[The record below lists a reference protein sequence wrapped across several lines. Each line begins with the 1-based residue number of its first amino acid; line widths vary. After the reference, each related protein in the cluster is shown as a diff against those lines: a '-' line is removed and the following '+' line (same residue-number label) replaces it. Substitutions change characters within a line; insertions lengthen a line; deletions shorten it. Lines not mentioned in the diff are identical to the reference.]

1 MRYSFE
7 IRKFIYSQ
15 YFFGGLRIALGV
27 SLPAVL
33 MLIVFH
39 NRELGFTIATGAL
52 GACVVDM
59 PGPLKHKHNEMLACT
74 LIGFVA
80 ALATG
85 IATAHPLTLWLTVV
99 PLTFVLSLIVVYG
112 YRWPQISFATLFM
125 MIVTLEEHFTPMQA
139 LINASW
145 ILVGGLWYTYWATLV
160 SRLLVYRIEQQ
171 ALAESI
177 FSCAEY
183 LLARANFYDGDA
195 DLDECYRVLI
205 EKQIAAV
212 ERQEAARDI
221 VLRNLPKVKSGKL
234 DPRRARLFNLFINV
248 VDLHEFFVGAHT
260 DYPLVRKTFA
270 GSDVLIFY
278 RDLMRKASADLEEI
292 GLAVLQNNPAPRQIS
307 MKAELR
313 AIEYELELMR
323 KHGLPE
329 KNPEAY
335 TAAAAVFRRLWSA
348 TRLID
353 KMRRRTRGD
362 ASPTET
368 ELQID
373 HALSRFISSRRVPFM
388 QIFSNLTMASPSFR
402 HALRVTIAVGVGFW
416 LGRLLPLT
424 NAYWIVMTTVIIL
437 KPGYSL
443 TKQRNTQRII
453 GTAIGCAVTIAL
465 ILFVKEPHILLIV
478 MFASMVMSYSLLLF
492 NYAASVV
499 FTSSYVLL
507 MFHLLAPGSLRL
519 IGERAIDTVVGCA
532 IAIAASHLFPY
543 WEYRLMG
550 KLVKDLLAAT
560 RNYLEASWYWKAK
573 PASQADKAR
582 AASATA
588 AASSVAGAV
597 ETPVERA
604 VFADANAGA
613 VASSSSS
620 TVVETV
626 AQPVA
631 VTAEAANE
639 PLASTPPLE
648 PDLVAD
654 SAVKA
659 ATATAQRLSSVSIG
673 ESTAATATKGAS
685 AAATVA
691 ATALDRDYR
700 YRLARKNVHIAFA
713 NLAQAFQRM
722 MLEPKAQQRY
732 VAELNDLLV
741 QSHVLASQITA
752 AAPLLQSLNEADGQP
767 FEPVQRTF
775 GVVRDNLAFAQD
787 ELPAAPKPDAP
798 PAQTDAL
805 KELRRELDTM
815 VVAAERAQSLPA
827 DALHDLKLLAHQ
839 CKQML
844 TASTL
849 IEKDAAQIRLP
860 V

>member
-74 LIGFVA
+74 VIGFFA

-112 YRWPQISFATLFM
+112 NRWPQISFATLFM
-125 MIVTLEEHFTPMQA
+125 MVVTLEDHFTPMQA
-139 LINASW
+139 LVNASW

-160 SRLLVYRIEQQ
+160 SHLLVYRIEQQ
-171 ALAESI
+171 ALAQSI

-183 LLARANFYDGDA
+183 LSARAEFYDADA
-195 DLDECYRVLI
+195 DLDECYRKLI

-212 ERQEAARDI
+212 EQQEAARDI

-234 DPRRARLFNLFINV
+234 DARRARLFNLFINV

-270 GSDVLIFY
+270 NSDVLVFY

-292 GLAVLQNNPAPRQIS
+292 GLAVLQNRPAPRQIS

-353 KMRRRTRGD
+353 KMRRRTRDD

-373 HALSRFISSRRVPFM
+373 HALSRFISSRRVSYM

-437 KPGYSL
+437 KPGFSL

-453 GTAIGCAVTIAL
+453 GTAIGCAVTIGL
-465 ILFVKEPHILLIV
+465 ILFVKEPHILLVV

-492 NYAASVV
+492 NYTASVV

-560 RNYLEASWYWKAK
+560 RNYLEASWWWKAK
-573 PASQADKAR
+573 PASQTEKAR
-582 AASATA
+582 AAAAAA
-588 AASSVAGAV
+588 AASEV
-597 ETPVERA
+597 ETPLGRA

-613 VASSSSS
+613 VAASSSSS
-620 TVVETV
+620 QAAEAPAQTVVI
-626 AQPVA
+626 P
-631 VTAEAANE
+631 AEAANE
-639 PLASTPPLE
+639 PIAGAATLE
-648 PDLVAD
+648 PEVVAD
-654 SAVKA
+654 SAMKA
-659 ATATAQRLSSVSIG
+659 ASATAQKLSSVSIG
-673 ESTAATATKGAS
+673 ESTAATTSKGAS

-752 AAPLLQSLNEADGQP
+752 AAPLLQSLNEADGQS

-775 GVVRDNLAFAQD
+775 GIVRDNLASAQE
-787 ELPAAPKPDAP
+787 ELPANPRPDAP
-798 PAQTDAL
+798 PAQADAL
-805 KELRRELDTM
+805 KELRRELDAM
-815 VVAAERAQSLPA
+815 VVHAERTQALPA

-844 TASTL
+844 TASSL
-849 IEKDAAQIRLP
+849 IGKDAAQIRLP

>member
-59 PGPLKHKHNEMLACT
+59 PGPLRHKHNEMLACT
-74 LIGFVA
+74 LIGFFA

-85 IATAHPLTLWLTVV
+85 IATAHPLTLWLTIV

-112 YRWPQISFATLFM
+112 NRWPQISFATLFM
-125 MIVTLEEHFTPMQA
+125 MVVTLEEHFTPMQA

-145 ILVGGLWYTYWATLV
+145 ILLGGLWYTYWATLV

-183 LLARANFYDGDA
+183 LLARAEFYDGDA

-234 DPRRARLFNLFINV
+234 DARRARLFNLFINV

-292 GLAVLQNNPAPRQIS
+292 GLAVLQNNEAGRQIS

-313 AIEYELELMR
+313 AIEFELELMR
-323 KHGLPE
+323 KHGLPG
-329 KNPEAY
+329 KSPEAY
-335 TAAAAVFRRLWSA
+335 AAAAAVFRRLWSA

-353 KMRRRTRGD
+353 KMRRRTRDD
-362 ASPTET
+362 ASATET
-368 ELQID
+368 EVRID
-373 HALSRFISSRRVPFM
+373 HALSRLISSRRVPFM

-416 LGRLLPLT
+416 VGRLLPLT

-465 ILFVKEPHILLIV
+465 ILFVKEPHILLFV

-507 MFHLLAPGSLRL
+507 MFHLLAPGNMRI

-550 KLVKDLLAAT
+550 KPVKDLLAAT
-560 RNYLEASWYWKAK
+560 RNYLEASWWWR
-573 PASQADKAR
+573 ASQSDKAR
-582 AASATA
+582 AAA
-588 AASSVAGAV
+588 AQSPAV
-597 ETPVERA
+597 ETPVDRA
-604 VFADANAGA
+604 VFADANAAA
-613 VASSSSS
+613 VAAASG
-620 TVVETV
+620 VETP
-626 AQPVA
+626 AQT
-631 VTAEAANE
+631 VTIAAQAANE
-639 PLASTPPLE
+639 PGAATRPEPAIEPAIEPTLA
-648 PDLVAD
+648 AD
-654 SAVKA
+654 SALKA
-659 ATATAQRLSSVSIG
+659 ASATAQRLASVSIG
-673 ESTAATATKGAS
+673 ESTAATASKGAS

-691 ATALDRDYR
+691 ATALDRDFR

-713 NLAQAFQRM
+713 NLANAFQRM

-732 VAELNDLLV
+732 AAELNDLLV

-752 AAPLLQSLNEADGQP
+752 AAPLLQSLNEAGGQP
-767 FEPVQRTF
+767 FDPVQRTF
-775 GVVRDNLAFAQD
+775 GIVRDNLADAES
-787 ELPAAPKPDAP
+787 ELPAAAKPDAP
-798 PAQTDAL
+798 PAQADAL
-805 KELRRELDTM
+805 KQLRRDLDEM
-815 VVAAERAQSLPA
+815 VVDAERAQTLPA

-844 TASTL
+844 TASSL
-849 IEKDAAQIRLP
+849 IGKDAAQIRLP

>member
-59 PGPLKHKHNEMLACT
+59 PGPLRHKHNEMLACT
-74 LIGFVA
+74 FIGFLSS
-80 ALATG
+80 LATG
-85 IATAHPLTLWLTVV
+85 IATAHPLTLWLTIV

-112 YRWPQISFATLFM
+112 NRWPQISFATLFM
-125 MIVTLEEHFTPMQA
+125 MVVTLEEHFTPLQA
-139 LINASW
+139 LINSSW
-145 ILVGGLWYTYWATLV
+145 ILLGGLWYTYWATLV

-183 LLARANFYDGDA
+183 LLARADFYDGDA
-195 DLDECYRVLI
+195 DLDECYRKLI

-221 VLRNLPKVKSGKL
+221 VLRNLPKLKSGRL
-234 DPRRARLFNLFINV
+234 DARRARLFNLFINV

-278 RDLMRKASADLEEI
+278 RDLMRKAAADLEEI
-292 GLAVLQNNPAPRQIS
+292 GLAVLQNNAAGRQIS

-323 KHGLPE
+323 KNGLPE

-335 TAAAAVFRRLWSA
+335 AAAAAVFRRLWSA

-353 KMRRRTRGD
+353 KMRRRTRDD

-368 ELQID
+368 EVQID

-388 QIFSNLTMASPSFR
+388 QIFSNLTMSSPSFR
-402 HALRVTIAVGVGFW
+402 HALRVTIAVGAGFW

-453 GTAIGCAVTIAL
+453 GTAIGCGVTIAL

-550 KLVKDLLAAT
+550 KLVKDLLSAT
-560 RNYLEASWYWKAK
+560 RNYLEASWWWKAK
-573 PASQADKAR
+573 ASAQPDKAR
-582 AASATA
+582 AAAPETA
-588 AASSVAGAV
+588 VN
-597 ETPVERA
+597 PA
-604 VFADANAGA
+604 VFADANASA
-613 VASSSSS
+613 AASSPD
-620 TVVETV
+620 
-626 AQPVA
+626 QPVA
-631 VTAEAANE
+631 APATAEAANE
-639 PLASTPPLE
+639 PVAATPPLDPE
-648 PDLVAD
+648 VVAD

-659 ATATAQRLSSVSIG
+659 ANATAQKLAAVSIG
-673 ESTAATATKGAS
+673 ESTAATASKGAS

-691 ATALDRDYR
+691 ATALDRDFR

-752 AAPLLQSLNEADGQP
+752 AAPLLQSLNESSGQDGQR

-775 GVVRDNLAFAQD
+775 GMVREHLAAAQD
-787 ELPAAPKPDAP
+787 ELPAAPQPDAA
-798 PAQTDAL
+798 PAQSDAL
-805 KELRRELDTM
+805 KELRRELDAM
-815 VVAAERAQSLPA
+815 VIQAERAQALPP

-844 TASTL
+844 SASAL
-849 IEKDAAQIRLP
+849 ISKDATQIRLP

>member
-59 PGPLKHKHNEMLACT
+59 PGPLRHKHNEMLACT
-74 LIGFVA
+74 VIGFLA

-85 IATAHPLTLWLTVV
+85 IATAHPLTLWLTIV

-112 YRWPQISFATLFM
+112 NRWPQISFATLFM
-125 MIVTLEEHFTPMQA
+125 MIVTLEEHFTPLQA

-160 SRLLVYRIEQQ
+160 SHLMVYRIEQQ
-171 ALAESI
+171 ALAQSI

-183 LLARANFYDGDA
+183 LYARAEFYDADA
-195 DLDECYRVLI
+195 DLDECYRKLI

-212 ERQEAARDI
+212 EQQEAARDI

-234 DPRRARLFNLFINV
+234 DARRARLFNLFINV

-270 GSDVLIFY
+270 NSDVLVFY

-335 TAAAAVFRRLWSA
+335 AAAAAVFRRLWSA

-353 KMRRRTRGD
+353 KMRRRTRDD

-465 ILFVKEPHILLIV
+465 ILFVKEPHILLVV

-507 MFHLLAPGSLRL
+507 MFHLLAPGSLHL

-560 RNYLEASWYWKAK
+560 RNYLEASWWWKAK
-573 PASQADKAR
+573 PTAQADKAR
-582 AASATA
+582 AAA
-588 AASSVAGAV
+588 
-597 ETPVERA
+597 ETPVDRA

-613 VASSSSS
+613 VTSSSSAS
-620 TVVETV
+620 SAVEAQAV
-626 AQPVA
+626 AMA
-631 VTAEAANE
+631 AEAANGSSV
-639 PLASTPPLE
+639 AAPPLE
-648 PDLVAD
+648 PQLVAD
-654 SAVKA
+654 SAMKA
-659 ATATAQRLSSVSIG
+659 ASATAQRLSSVSIG

-700 YRLARKNVHIAFA
+700 YRLARKNVHISFA

-752 AAPLLQSLNEADGQP
+752 AAPLLQSLNEAEGQR

-775 GVVRDNLAFAQD
+775 GIVRDNLSFAEG
-787 ELPAAPKPDAP
+787 ELPEAPKADAQ
-798 PAQTDAL
+798 PAQAHAL
-805 KELRRELDTM
+805 KELRRELDAM
-815 VVAAERAQSLPA
+815 VVDAERVQALPA

-844 TASTL
+844 TASAL
-849 IEKDAAQIRLP
+849 ISKDAAQIRLP

>member
-27 SLPAVL
+27 SLPAIL
-33 MLIVFH
+33 MLIVFN

-59 PGPLKHKHNEMLACT
+59 PGALKHKHNEMLACT
-74 LIGFVA
+74 VIGFCA

-85 IATAHPLTLWLTVV
+85 IATAHPVTLWLTIV

-112 YRWPQISFATLFM
+112 NRWPQISFATLFM
-125 MIVTLEEHFTPMQA
+125 MVVTLEDHFTPMQA

-145 ILVGGLWYTYWATLV
+145 ILLGGLWYTYWATLV

-183 LLARANFYDGDA
+183 LRARAEFYDVDA
-195 DLDECYRVLI
+195 DLDECYRKLI
-205 EKQIAAV
+205 EKQIVAV
-212 ERQEAARDI
+212 EQQEAARDI
-221 VLRNLPKVKSGKL
+221 VLRNLPKVKSGKF
-234 DPRRARLFNLFINV
+234 DARRARLFNLFINV

-292 GLAVLQNNPAPRQIS
+292 GLAVLQNNAAGRQIS

-335 TAAAAVFRRLWSA
+335 AAAAAVFRRLWSA

-353 KMRRRTRGD
+353 KMRRRTRDD
-362 ASPTET
+362 ASATET
-368 ELQID
+368 EVQID

-402 HALRVTIAVGVGFW
+402 HALRVTIAVGAGFW

-453 GTAIGCAVTIAL
+453 GTAIGCAFTIAL
-465 ILFVKEPHILLIV
+465 ILFVKEPHILLFV

-507 MFHLLAPGSLRL
+507 MFHLLAPGNMRI

-560 RNYLEASWYWKAK
+560 RNYLEASWWWRAT
-573 PASQADKAR
+573 QAEKTR
-582 AASATA
+582 A
-588 AASSVAGAV
+588 AASPATV
-597 ETPVERA
+597 ETPVGRA

-613 VASSSSS
+613 VASSSS
-620 TVVETV
+620 
-626 AQPVA
+626 A
-631 VTAEAANE
+631 AEAPAQNATITADAANG
-639 PLASTPPLE
+639 PATATAPLE
-648 PDLVAD
+648 PARVAD
-654 SAVKA
+654 SAMKA
-659 ATATAQRLSSVSIG
+659 ASATAQRLSSVSIG
-673 ESTAATATKGAS
+673 ESTAATASKGAS

-691 ATALDRDYR
+691 ATALDRDFR
-700 YRLARKNVHIAFA
+700 YRLARKNVHVAFA

-752 AAPLLQSLNEADGQP
+752 AAPLLQSLNEAGGQP

-775 GVVRDNLAFAQD
+775 GIVRDNLADAQD
-787 ELPAAPKPDAP
+787 ELPAAARPDAP
-798 PAQTDAL
+798 PAQADAL
-805 KELRRELDTM
+805 KELRRDLDRM
-815 VVAAERAQSLPA
+815 VVDAERAQSLPA

-844 TASTL
+844 TAASL
-849 IEKDAAQIRLP
+849 IGKDAAQIRLP

>member
-59 PGPLKHKHNEMLACT
+59 PGPLKHKHNEMLACS
-74 LIGFVA
+74 LIGFVS

-85 IATAHPLTLWLTVV
+85 IATINPIALWLTVV

-112 YRWPQISFATLFM
+112 NRWPQISFATLFM
-125 MIVTLEEHFTPMQA
+125 MVVTLEEHFTPMQA

-145 ILVGGLWYTYWATLV
+145 ILLGGLWYTYWATLV

-171 ALAESI
+171 ALAQSI

-183 LLARANFYDGDA
+183 LYARAEFYDGDA
-195 DLDECYRVLI
+195 DLDECYRKLI

-212 ERQEAARDI
+212 EQQEAARDI

-234 DPRRARLFNLFINV
+234 EERRARLFNLFINV

-260 DYPLVRKTFA
+260 DYPLVRKAFA

-292 GLAVLQNNPAPRQIS
+292 GLAVLHNNAAPKQIS

-335 TAAAAVFRRLWSA
+335 AAAAAVFRRLWSA

-353 KMRRRTRGD
+353 KMRRRTRDD
-362 ASPTET
+362 ASLAET

-373 HALSRFISSRRVPFM
+373 HALSRFISSRRVPPR

-402 HALRVTIAVGVGFW
+402 HALRVTIAVGIGFW
-416 LGRLLPLT
+416 VGRLLPLT

-453 GTAIGCAVTIAL
+453 GTAIGCALTITL
-465 ILFVKEPHILLIV
+465 ILLVKEPHILLIV

-507 MFHLLAPGSLRL
+507 MFHLLAPGSMRI
-519 IGERAIDTVVGCA
+519 IGERAIDTVLGCA

-550 KLVKDLLAAT
+550 KLVKDLLTASRT
-560 RNYLEASWYWKAK
+560 YLEASWWWKAK
-573 PASQADKAR
+573 PSAQTAEARTRAPVPAAAFADGNVR
-582 AASATA
+582 AA
-588 AASSVAGAV
+588 AASSV
-597 ETPVERA
+597 EMP
-604 VFADANAGA
+604 
-613 VASSSSS
+613 
-620 TVVETV
+620 
-626 AQPVA
+626 
-631 VTAEAANE
+631 EAANE
-639 PLASTPPLE
+639 PTVSAAALDPDVVSASALKI
-648 PDLVAD
+648 A
-654 SAVKA
+654 S
-659 ATATAQRLSSVSIG
+659 ATADRLASVSIG
-673 ESTAATATKGAS
+673 ESTAATASKGAS

-691 ATALDRDYR
+691 ATALDRDFR

-713 NLAQAFQRM
+713 NLGQAFQRM

-752 AAPLLQSLNEADGQP
+752 AAPLLQSLNEGDRQV
-767 FEPVQRTF
+767 FEPVQRTL
-775 GVVRDNLAFAQD
+775 GIVRDNLSDAQ
-787 ELPAAPKPDAP
+787 EVLPEPAVKDASDAQ
-798 PAQTDAL
+798 PARADAI
-805 KELRRELDTM
+805 KDLRRDLDAM
-815 VVAAERAQSLPA
+815 VTSAERAQTLPA

-844 TASTL
+844 TASSL
-849 IEKDAAQIRLP
+849 IGKDATLIRLP
-860 V
+860 G

>member
-15 YFFGGLRIALGV
+15 YFFGGLRIAVGV

-59 PGPLKHKHNEMLACT
+59 PGPLRHKHNEMLACSI
-74 LIGFVA
+74 IGFVA

-85 IATAHPLTLWLTVV
+85 IASAHPLTLWLTIV

-112 YRWPQISFATLFM
+112 NRWPQISFATLFM
-125 MIVTLEEHFTPMQA
+125 MVVTLEEHFTPMQA
-139 LINASW
+139 LVNASW
-145 ILVGGLWYTYWATLV
+145 ILLGGLWYTYWATLV
-160 SRLLVYRIEQQ
+160 SHLLVYRIEQQ
-171 ALAESI
+171 ALAESM

-183 LLARANFYDGDA
+183 LLARAEFYDGEA
-195 DLDECYRVLI
+195 DLDECYRALI

-270 GSDVLIFY
+270 GSDVLVFY
-278 RDLMRKASADLEEI
+278 RDLMRKAAADLEEI
-292 GLAVLQNNPAPRQIS
+292 GLAVLQNDPAGKQIS
-307 MKAELR
+307 VKAELR

-335 TAAAAVFRRLWSA
+335 TAATAVFRRLWSA

-353 KMRRRTRGD
+353 KMRRRTRDD
-362 ASPTET
+362 ASQTET
-368 ELQID
+368 EVRID

-402 HALRVTIAVGVGFW
+402 HALRVTIAVGIGYWV
-416 LGRLLPLT
+416 GRLLPLT

-560 RNYLEASWYWKAK
+560 RNYLEASWWWRAK
-573 PASQADKAR
+573 PAAQAAQTQAAQAEKAR
-582 AASATA
+582 AASPAD
-588 AASSVAGAV
+588 
-597 ETPVERA
+597 RA
-604 VFADANAGA
+604 VFADANALA
-613 VASSSSS
+613 
-620 TVVETV
+620 
-626 AQPVA
+626 A
-631 VTAEAANE
+631 VTAAATAGEAVNE
-639 PLASTPPLE
+639 APLDPAI
-648 PDLVAD
+648 VAD
-654 SAVKA
+654 SAMKA
-659 ATATAQRLSSVSIG
+659 ASATAQRLSSVSIG
-673 ESTAATATKGAS
+673 ESTAATASKGAS

-691 ATALDRDYR
+691 ATALDRDFR

-752 AAPLLQSLNEADGQP
+752 AAPLLQSLNEAGGQP
-767 FEPVQRTF
+767 FDPVQRTF
-775 GVVRDNLAFAQD
+775 GAVRDNLAGAED
-787 ELPAAPKPDAP
+787 NLPAAPQPDTP
-798 PAQTDAL
+798 LAQAEAL
-805 KELRRELDTM
+805 KALRRDLDKM
-815 VVAAERAQSLPA
+815 VVEAERAQSLPA

-844 TASTL
+844 TAASL
-849 IEKDAAQIRLP
+849 IGKDAAQIRLP
-860 V
+860 A